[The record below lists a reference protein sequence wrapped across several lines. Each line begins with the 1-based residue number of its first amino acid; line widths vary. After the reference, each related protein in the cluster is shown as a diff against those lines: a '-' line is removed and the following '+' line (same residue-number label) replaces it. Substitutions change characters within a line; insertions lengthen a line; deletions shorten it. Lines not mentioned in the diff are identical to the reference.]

1 MTSVSPA
8 GRPFGAQRR
17 NKTPVGAQWLY
28 GAGCGLG
35 LAAATYA
42 IAAAERLGPANATL
56 AVAAAL
62 IVAALAALAL
72 VLSLRAKSARPAAS
86 HDLLVRAFAAGPE
99 PWFITGPRD
108 TVVEANGEAR
118 SFFGAALAGD
128 GAVLASL
135 FRGAAA
141 AEVERL
147 HGRAICGEA
156 AGEVVNLPERGGPAR
171 VTCAPVANR
180 PGYLLWT
187 VSPVSKPAPETLR
200 LQALERLVH
209 SAPVGLFAAAG
220 GRLTFVNETL
230 AAWLGAARAEL
241 EDGANLL
248 DFVVAEAQQQAPGL
262 PSGTVRLRGA
272 AGSTFAATV
281 SLGGSAATVSRG
293 GTAADD
299 LVVGMIANHSLGP
312 PGPIGDRRRPG
323 SRRFFDAAPI
333 GFVRLDG
340 GGRIIESNDAFRELA
355 GPEIDVDG
363 AALAE
368 LVQNSP
374 RIGLAA
380 RLAAARGG
388 GALDPIEVRL
398 SGEGGR
404 TAELYTSVAEP
415 GGSELFAYFV
425 DTTGR
430 KRLEEQ
436 LAQSQKMQAVGQ
448 LAGGIAHDFN
458 NLLTAMIGFCDLLLL
473 RHSAGDQ
480 SFADIM
486 QIKQNA
492 NRAANLVRQLLAF
505 SRQQTLQ
512 PKVLVLTD
520 VLAELSHLLRR
531 LIGERIK
538 LRLVHNR
545 DLGLVLVD
553 QGQLEQVIINIV
565 VNARDAMPDGGALT
579 IRTDNVTL
587 ESPTRHRDETM
598 SAGDYVLIEISDTG
612 LGIGEEHLDKIFE
625 PFFTTKAVGAGTGL
639 GLSTVYGIIKQTG
652 GFIFAHSAKGDGTT
666 FKIFLPRHAAGAH
679 DAVPVEEPA
688 PSRDL
693 TGSGT
698 ILLVEDEAPVR
709 QFAARALANKGYKV
723 LEADSGERAL
733 EVLAEVEG
741 RIDMLV
747 ADVVMPG
754 MDGPTLLQ
762 KVQEVLPDVKAVLIS
777 GYAEDVFRR
786 GLKRNLDVAFLPK
799 PFSLKE
805 LLGAV
810 KENLEG

>member
-1 MTSVSPA
+1 M
-8 GRPFGAQRR
+8 
-17 NKTPVGAQWLY
+17 
-28 GAGCGLG
+28 
-35 LAAATYA
+35 
-42 IAAAERLGPANATL
+42 
-56 AVAAAL
+56 
-62 IVAALAALAL
+62 
-72 VLSLRAKSARPAAS
+72 
-86 HDLLVRAFAAGPE
+86 
-99 PWFITGPRD
+99 
-108 TVVEANGEAR
+108 
-118 SFFGAALAGD
+118 
-128 GAVLASL
+128 
-135 FRGAAA
+135 
-141 AEVERL
+141 
-147 HGRAICGEA
+147 
-156 AGEVVNLPERGGPAR
+156 
-171 VTCAPVANR
+171 
-180 PGYLLWT
+180 
-187 VSPVSKPAPETLR
+187 
-200 LQALERLVH
+200 
-209 SAPVGLFAAAG
+209 
-220 GRLTFVNETL
+220 
-230 AAWLGAARAEL
+230 
-241 EDGANLL
+241 
-248 DFVVAEAQQQAPGL
+248 
-262 PSGTVRLRGA
+262 
-272 AGSTFAATV
+272 
-281 SLGGSAATVSRG
+281 
-293 GTAADD
+293 
-299 LVVGMIANHSLGP
+299 
-312 PGPIGDRRRPG
+312 
-323 SRRFFDAAPI
+323 
-333 GFVRLDG
+333 
-340 GGRIIESNDAFRELA
+340 
-355 GPEIDVDG
+355 
-363 AALAE
+363 
-368 LVQNSP
+368 
-374 RIGLAA
+374 
-380 RLAAARGG
+380 
-388 GALDPIEVRL
+388 
-398 SGEGGR
+398 
-404 TAELYTSVAEP
+404 
-415 GGSELFAYFV
+415 
-425 DTTGR
+425 
-430 KRLEEQ
+430 
-436 LAQSQKMQAVGQ
+436 
-448 LAGGIAHDFN
+448 
-458 NLLTAMIGFCDLLLL
+458 
-473 RHSAGDQ
+473 
-480 SFADIM
+480 
-486 QIKQNA
+486 
-492 NRAANLVRQLLAF
+492 
-505 SRQQTLQ
+505 
-512 PKVLVLTD
+512 
-520 VLAELSHLLRR
+520 LAELSHLLRR

>member
-1 MTSVSPA
+1 MLWTLTPA
-8 GRPFGAQRR
+8 P
-17 NKTPVGAQWLY
+17 
-28 GAGCGLG
+28 
-35 LAAATYA
+35 ATA
-42 IAAAERLGPANATL
+42 P
-56 AVAAAL
+56 
-62 IVAALAALAL
+62 
-72 VLSLRAKSARPAAS
+72 ARPADAQRW
-86 HDLLVRAFAAGPE
+86 D
-99 PWFITGPRD
+99 
-108 TVVEANGEAR
+108 
-118 SFFGAALAGD
+118 
-128 GAVLASL
+128 
-135 FRGAAA
+135 
-141 AEVERL
+141 
-147 HGRAICGEA
+147 
-156 AGEVVNLPERGGPAR
+156 
-171 VTCAPVANR
+171 
-180 PGYLLWT
+180 
-187 VSPVSKPAPETLR
+187 
-200 LQALERLVH
+200 ALEGLVH
-209 SAPVGLFAAAG
+209 RAPLGLFAATAS
-220 GRLTFVNETL
+220 GRFTFVNETL
-230 AAWLGAARAEL
+230 AAWLGVPRAAL

-248 DFVVAEAQQQAPGL
+248 DFVDVEDAPPAAGL
-262 PSGTVRLRGA
+262 PSGAVRLRGA
-272 AGSTFAATV
+272 VGASFAATV
-281 SLGGSAATVSRG
+281 SLGGDTEEG
-293 GTAADD
+293 P
-299 LVVGMIANHSLGP
+299 VVGLIANHVQGP
-312 PGPIGDRRRPG
+312 AGPIGDRRRPG

-340 GGRIIESNDAFRELA
+340 GGHIVESNDAFRVLA
-355 GPEIDVDG
+355 GAAAEVEG
-363 AALAE
+363 AALAD
-368 LVQNSP
+368 LILDSAQ
-374 RIGLAA
+374 IGLAA
-380 RLAAARGG
+380 RLALARGG
-388 GALDPIEVRL
+388 GALEPIEVRL
-398 SGEGGR
+398 ATGGGG
-404 TAELYTSVAEP
+404 TAELYTSLAEP
-415 GGSELFAYFV
+415 GGSDLFVYFV

-512 PKVLVLTD
+512 PKILVLTD

-531 LIGERIK
+531 LIGERIQ

-565 VNARDAMPDGGALT
+565 VNARDAMPGGGQLA

-587 ESPTRHRDETM
+587 EAPTRHRDETM
-598 SAGDYVLIEISDTG
+598 AAGDYVLIEISDSG
-612 LGIGEEHLDKIFE
+612 LGIDEDHLDKIFE

-652 GFIFAHSAKGDGTT
+652 GFIFAQSGEGEGTT
-666 FKIFLPRHAAGAH
+666 FKIFLPRHAANAA
-679 DAVPVEEPA
+679 DAAPAQDPA

-762 KVQEVLPDVKAVLIS
+762 KVQEELPDIRAVLIS
-777 GYAEDVFRR
+777 GYAEDVFRKT
-786 GLKRNLDVAFLPK
+786 LKRNLDVAFLPK

-810 KENLEG
+810 KENLDG